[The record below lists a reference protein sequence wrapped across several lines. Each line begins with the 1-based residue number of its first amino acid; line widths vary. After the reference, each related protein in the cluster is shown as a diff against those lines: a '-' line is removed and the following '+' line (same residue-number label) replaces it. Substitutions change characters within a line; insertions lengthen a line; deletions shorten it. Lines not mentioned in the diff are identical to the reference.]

1 MKRFIV
7 SVLCVATFFVG
18 LGVLAD
24 KVGAKFKSDEKAL
37 EIVRKAR
44 VAIGGDAAIADV
56 RSIVIKG
63 QTTNTFKIN
72 GVERTETG
80 EAEIALQLPDKLM
93 KTIKIG
99 KHDGANDGEEIVEKR
114 HEVVVVG
121 KNEGGEKVVL
131 GDKDGEFTTADGKKF
146 IFRKADGGEI
156 EEINSGDKK
165 IIVRKSGEGSA
176 TWTNEDGKNM
186 RIEKIRTAGDH
197 GAMRQN
203 ELLRTT
209 LSLLLSAPEGI
220 NVEYTYGG
228 ESVVDGTT
236 CEVVNAGFGGS
247 TYKLFISRSTNL
259 PVAMSYAGHR
269 MPKIIKFDKELPP
282 PADGAKNTVVFTR
295 KPEGLG
301 ETAEFMVRF
310 SDYRSTGGVQLP
322 YKWTTTVGGAA
333 DEVFDVTSYEV
344 NPANIADRFK
354 DHKVFVRKAKPVE
367 N

>member
-7 SVLCVATFFVG
+7 SVLCAAIFFVG
-18 LGVLAD
+18 LGALAE
-24 KVGAKFKSDEKAL
+24 KVGARFKSDEKAL

-44 VAIGGDAAIADV
+44 IAIGGDAAIADV

-80 EAEIALQLPDKLM
+80 EAEIALQLPDKMM
-93 KTIKIG
+93 KMIKLG
-99 KHDGANDGEEIVEKR
+99 KHGGTSGGEQIIEKR

-121 KNEGGEKVVL
+121 KSEGGEKVVF

-146 IFRKADGGEI
+146 VFRKADGSET
-156 EEINSGDKK
+156 EEVNDGDKK
-165 IIVRKSGEGSA
+165 IIVRKAGEGSA
-176 TWTNEDGKNM
+176 TWTNEDGKKVLLDKVRM
-186 RIEKIRTAGDH
+186 DGHH

-220 NVEYTYGG
+220 NVAYTYGG
-228 ESVVDGTT
+228 ETVVDGTT

-247 TYKLFISRSTNL
+247 TYKLFISRSSNL
-259 PVAMSYAGHR
+259 PVAMSYTGHR

-282 PADGAKNTVVFTR
+282 PTDGAKDTVVFT
-295 KPEGLG
+295 KKLDGLG

-322 YKWTTTVGGAA
+322 YKWMTTVGGTT